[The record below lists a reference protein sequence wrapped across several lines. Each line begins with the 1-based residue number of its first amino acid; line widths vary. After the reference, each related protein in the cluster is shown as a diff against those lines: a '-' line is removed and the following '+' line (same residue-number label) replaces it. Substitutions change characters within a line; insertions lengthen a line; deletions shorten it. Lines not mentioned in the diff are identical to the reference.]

1 MDDRTLHGIEFASA
15 LKLLGARCVS
25 ASGALEA
32 AALVP
37 ASSSFEVDTLLDE
50 TDEVMALL
58 GAGEFMPLSAFDDP
72 REWLE
77 DIRRRGGNLEGEKF
91 LSILSLLNLASDVRR
106 FVEERAERLPR
117 LRMRIHGADM
127 QYPLAARIRRILD
140 ERGEVRDDASFELQ
154 DSRAKQRAL
163 RVEIRRLL
171 DRVMAAHPNAVQEN
185 LIVQR
190 RERYLIPAKTVFRR
204 SFEGVIQD
212 RSASGET
219 LFVEPLSAVPINNAI
234 AEEREAERAEVERIL
249 RELTAEVMAARES
262 IEYLVK
268 CMAAFDLIWAKGR
281 LGGDWRGARPQASAD
296 GAIRLRAA
304 RHPLLTA
311 GVGAVPREQVVPIDL
326 EVGRGGIRQLL
337 ITGPNTGG
345 KTVALKTVGLCVALH
360 QCGVPIPAAPE
371 SALPVVKTLV
381 ADIGDEQDIHQNL
394 STFSGHMARVS
405 GAVREAKE
413 GVLVL
418 LDELGSGTDPAEG
431 SAIGVSVLEHL
442 AASGALCIV
451 TTHHDALKH
460 YAYAAAHAENASV
473 EFNADD
479 LSPTYRIHMG
489 AAGPSNAISVAEK
502 MGLPESVLTRA
513 DGLLMKGPVQV
524 DRLMANLSDQA
535 REIAEKET
543 DLAARRAQIEA
554 RENELERRMREEALE
569 KSDEAARFLKE
580 LRREADGLLNEMR
593 GAREMEESKRIARER
608 IREMSVKIAEAL
620 PPREEE
626 AVLRA
631 PVSCRVGDRVRI
643 PLMNCTGE
651 VFALHGEDELTVS
664 VNGKSLRLA
673 CSAVEVLDDAS
684 SAPHRRFTV
693 THDVE
698 SRGGDFSPELQ
709 LRGVRAER
717 ALEMVE
723 KYLDDAAIVG
733 IASVR
738 IVHGKGEGVL
748 SKIIAE
754 RLQEHALV
762 SKFGPARPEEG
773 GWGVT
778 NVELALHR

>member
-1 MDDRTLHGIEFASA
+1 MDGRTLQGIEFLSV
-15 LKLLGARCVS
+15 LKLLEARCAS
-25 ASGALEA
+25 ESGADAA
-32 AALVP
+32 AALLP
-37 ASSSFEVDTLLDE
+37 AISSFKVDTLLDE
-50 TDEVMALL
+50 TDEATTLI
-58 GAGEFMPLSAFDDP
+58 GAGEYMPLSAFDDP
-72 REWLE
+72 EEWLE
-77 DIRRRGGNLEGEKF
+77 DVRRRGGNLEGEKF

-154 DSRAKQRAL
+154 ESRAKQRAL
-163 RVEIRRLL
+163 RAEIRRLL
-171 DRVMAAHPNAVQEN
+171 DRVMAAHPNAIQEN

-219 LFVEPLSAVPINNAI
+219 LFVEPLSAVPVNNAI
-234 AEEREAERAEVERIL
+234 TEEREAERAEVERIL

-262 IEYLVK
+262 IDYLVK
-268 CMAAFDLIWAKGR
+268 CLAALDLIWAKAR
-281 LGGDWRGARPQASAD
+281 LGVDWRGARAQASAD
-296 GAIRLRAA
+296 GSIRLRAA

-311 GVGAVPREQVVPIDL
+311 GIGAVPKEQVVPIDL
-326 EVGRGGIRQLL
+326 DVGRNGVRQLL

-371 SALPVVKTLV
+371 SELPIVKTLV
-381 ADIGDEQDIHQNL
+381 ADIGDEQDIQQNL

-405 GAVREAKE
+405 GAVREAEE

-442 AASGALCIV
+442 AARGALCIV

-460 YAYAAAHAENASV
+460 YAYQAAHAENASV
-473 EFNADD
+473 EFDAED
-479 LSPTYRIHMG
+479 LSPTYRIRMG
-489 AAGPSNAISVAEK
+489 AAGPSNAMSVAEK
-502 MGLPESVLTRA
+502 MGLPESVLARA
-513 DGLLMKGPVQV
+513 DTLLMKGPVQV
-524 DRLMANLSDQA
+524 DRLMANLSDQQ
-535 REIAEKET
+535 RGIEEKEA
-543 DLAARRAQIEA
+543 DLSTRQTRIEA
-554 RENELERRMREEALE
+554 RETELERRIREEARQRG
-569 KSDEAARFLKE
+569 DEAAQFLKD
-580 LRREADGLLNEMR
+580 LRREADDLLNEMR
-593 GAREMEESKRIARER
+593 GALEMEEAKRIARER
-608 IREMSVKIAEAL
+608 IREISAGIEEAL
-620 PPREEE
+620 PPREE
-626 AVLRA
+626 AVAMRA
-631 PVSCRVGDRVRI
+631 PVSLRVGDRVRI
-643 PLMNCTGE
+643 PLMNCAGE
-651 VFALHGEDELTVS
+651 VSALHGEDELTVS

-673 CSAVEVLDDAS
+673 CSAVEVLDDVS
-684 SAPHRRFTV
+684 SAPHHKSTV

-698 SRGGDFSPELQ
+698 SRGNGFSPELQ

-717 ALEMVE
+717 AIEMVD
-723 KYLDDAAIVG
+723 KYLDDAALVG
-733 IASVR
+733 IASIR

-748 SKIIAE
+748 SKVIAE

-778 NVELALHR
+778 NVELALR

>member
-1 MDDRTLHGIEFASA
+1 MDSRTLQGIEFASV
-15 LKLLGARCVS
+15 LKLLGARCAS
-25 ASGALEA
+25 ASGAA
-32 AALVP
+32 AAGALLP
-37 ASSSFEVDTLLDE
+37 ATSSFEVDTLLDE
-50 TDEVMALL
+50 TDEAVDLL
-58 GAGEFMPLSAFDDP
+58 GAGEYMPLAAFDDP
-72 REWLE
+72 EEWLE

-140 ERGEVRDDASFELQ
+140 ERGEVRDDASPDLKE
-154 DSRAKQRAL
+154 SRTKQRAL
-163 RVEIRRLL
+163 RAEIRRLL
-171 DRVMAAHPNAVQEN
+171 DRIMTAHPNAIQEN

-190 RERYLIPAKTVFRR
+190 RERYLIPARTTFKR

-219 LFVEPLSAVPINNAI
+219 LFVEPLSAVPVNNAI

-249 RELTAEVMAARES
+249 RDLTAEVMEAREA
-262 IEYLVK
+262 IVYLVG
-268 CMAAFDLIWAKGR
+268 CLAGLDLIWAKAR
-281 LGGDWRGARPQASAD
+281 LGVDWRGARAQASAD
-296 GAIRLRAA
+296 GGLRLRAA

-311 GVGAVPREQVVPIDL
+311 GVGAVPKDEVVPIDL
-326 EVGRGGIRQLL
+326 EVGSGVRQLL

-345 KTVALKTVGLCVALH
+345 KTVALKTVGLCAALH

-371 SALPVVKTLV
+371 SALPVFKTLV
-381 ADIGDEQDIHQNL
+381 ADIGDEQDIQQNL

-405 GAVREAKE
+405 GAVREARE

-460 YAYAAAHAENASV
+460 YAYGAAHAENASV
-473 EFNADD
+473 EFDAGD
-479 LSPTYRIHMG
+479 LSPTYRIRMG
-489 AAGPSNAISVAEK
+489 AAGPSNAMSVAQK
-502 MGLPESVLTRA
+502 MGLPESVLSRA
-513 DGLLMKGPVQV
+513 DELLVKGPVQV
-524 DRLMANLSDQA
+524 DRLMANLSDQE
-535 REIAEKET
+535 REIEEKEA
-543 DLAARRAQIEA
+543 DLSARRARVEERERELDRQLGEEA
-554 RENELERRMREEALE
+554 RRRG
-569 KSDEAARFLKE
+569 DDAARFLKD
-580 LRREADGLLNEMR
+580 LRREADDLLNEMR
-593 GAREMEESKRIARER
+593 GALEMEEAKRIARER
-608 IREMSVKIAEAL
+608 IREMSAKIEEAL
-620 PPREEE
+620 PRREEGE
-626 AVLRA
+626 AARA
-631 PVSCRVGDRVRI
+631 PVSLRKGDRVRI
-643 PLMNCTGE
+643 PLMNCAGE
-651 VFALHGEDELTVS
+651 VSALHGEDELTVT
-664 VNGKSLRLA
+664 VNGKSLRL
-673 CSAVEVLDDAS
+673 SLSVVEVLDDAPG
-684 SAPHRRFTV
+684 APSHKSTV

-717 ALEMVE
+717 AVEMVD
-723 KYLDDAAIVG
+723 KYLDDAALVG

-748 SKIIAE
+748 SKVVAE

-778 NVELALHR
+778 NVELALR

>member
-1 MDDRTLHGIEFASA
+1 MDDRTLQGIEFASV
-15 LKLLGARCVS
+15 LKLLAVRCAS
-25 ASGALEA
+25 ASGAAAA
-32 AALVP
+32 AALLP
-37 ASSSFEVDTLLDE
+37 ATSSFEVDTLLDE
-50 TDEVMALL
+50 TDEAVALL
-58 GAGEFMPLSAFDDP
+58 GAGEYMPLAAFDDP
-72 REWLE
+72 EEWLE

-140 ERGEVRDDASFELQ
+140 ERGEVRDDASLELKE
-154 DSRAKQRAL
+154 SRTKQRAL
-163 RVEIRRLL
+163 RAEIRRLL
-171 DRVMAAHPNAVQEN
+171 DRMMTAHPNAIQEN

-190 RERYLIPAKTVFRR
+190 RERYLIPAKTTFKR

-219 LFVEPLSAVPINNAI
+219 LFVEPLSAVPVNNAI
-234 AEEREAERAEVERIL
+234 AEEREAERGEVERIL
-249 RELTAEVMAARES
+249 RDLTAEVMAAREA
-262 IEYLVK
+262 IVYLVQ
-268 CMAAFDLIWAKGR
+268 CLAGFDLIWAKAR
-281 LGGDWRGARPQASAD
+281 LGVDWRGARAQASAD
-296 GAIRLRAA
+296 ESIRLRAA

-311 GVGAVPREQVVPIDL
+311 GVGAVPKDEVVPIDL
-326 EVGRGGIRQLL
+326 EVGSQGVRQLL

-381 ADIGDEQDIHQNL
+381 ADIGDEQDIQQNL

-405 GAVREAKE
+405 GAVREARE

-442 AASGALCIV
+442 AARGALCIV

-460 YAYAAAHAENASV
+460 YAYQAAHAENASV
-473 EFNADD
+473 EFDAGD
-479 LSPTYRIHMG
+479 LSPTYRIRMG
-489 AAGPSNAISVAEK
+489 AAGPSNAMSVAQM
-502 MGLPESVLTRA
+502 MGLPESVLARA
-513 DGLLMKGPVQV
+513 EALLMKGPVQV
-524 DRLMANLSDQA
+524 DRLMANLSDQE
-535 REIAEKET
+535 REMEEKEAG
-543 DLAARRAQIEA
+543 LSARRVLLEE
-554 RENELERRMREEALE
+554 RERELERQLGEEARRRG
-569 KSDEAARFLKE
+569 DDAARFLKD

-593 GAREMEESKRIARER
+593 GALEMEEAKRIARDR
-608 IREMSVKIAEAL
+608 IREMSARIEEAL
-620 PPREEE
+620 PRREE
-626 AVLRA
+626 AAARA

-643 PLMNCTGE
+643 PLMNCAGE
-651 VFALHGEDELTVS
+651 VAALHGEDELTVT
-664 VNGKSLRLA
+664 VNGKSLRL
-673 CSAVEVLDDAS
+673 SLSVVEVLDDAPG
-684 SAPHRRFTV
+684 APARKSTV

-717 ALEMVE
+717 AVEMVD
-723 KYLDDAAIVG
+723 KYLDDAALVG

-748 SKIIAE
+748 SKVVAE

-778 NVELALHR
+778 NVELALR

>member
-1 MDDRTLHGIEFASA
+1 MDDRTLQGIEFASV
-15 LKLLGARCVS
+15 LKLLAVRCAS
-25 ASGALEA
+25 ASGAAAA
-32 AALVP
+32 AALLP
-37 ASSSFEVDTLLDE
+37 ATSSFEVDTLLDE
-50 TDEVMALL
+50 TDEAVALL
-58 GAGEFMPLSAFDDP
+58 GAGEYMPLAAFDDP
-72 REWLE
+72 EEWLE

-91 LSILSLLNLASDVRR
+91 LSILSLLNLASGVRR

-140 ERGEVRDDASFELQ
+140 ERGEVRDDASTELQ
-154 DSRAKQRAL
+154 ESRTKQRAL
-163 RVEIRRLL
+163 RAEIRRLL
-171 DRVMAAHPNAVQEN
+171 DGVMTAHPNAIQEN

-190 RERYLIPAKTVFRR
+190 RERYLIPAKTTFKR

-219 LFVEPLSAVPINNAI
+219 FFVEPLSAVPVNNAI

-249 RELTAEVMAARES
+249 RELTAEVMAAREA
-262 IEYLVK
+262 IVYLVQ
-268 CMAAFDLIWAKGR
+268 CLAGLDLIWAKAR
-281 LGGDWRGARPQASAD
+281 LGVDWRGARARASAD
-296 GAIRLRAA
+296 EGIRLRAA

-311 GVGAVPREQVVPIDL
+311 GVCAVPKEEVVPIDL
-326 EVGRGGIRQLL
+326 EVGSQGVRQLL

-371 SALPVVKTLV
+371 SALPVFKTLV
-381 ADIGDEQDIHQNL
+381 ADIGDEQDIQQNL

-405 GAVREAKE
+405 GAVREARE

-442 AASGALCIV
+442 AQSGALCIV

-460 YAYAAAHAENASV
+460 YAYGAAHAENASV
-473 EFNADD
+473 EFDAGD
-479 LSPTYRIHMG
+479 LSPTYRIRMG
-489 AAGPSNAISVAEK
+489 AAGPSNAMSVAEK
-502 MGLPESVLTRA
+502 MGLPESVLSRA
-513 DGLLMKGPVQV
+513 EALLMKGPVQV
-524 DRLMANLSDQA
+524 DRLMANLSDQE
-535 REIAEKET
+535 REMEEKEA
-543 DLAARRAQIEA
+543 DLSARRVLLEE
-554 RENELERRMREEALE
+554 RERELERQLSEEARRR
-569 KSDEAARFLKE
+569 SDDAVRFLKD
-580 LRREADGLLNEMR
+580 LRREADDLLNEMR
-593 GAREMEESKRIARER
+593 GALEMEEAKRIARDR
-608 IREMSVKIAEAL
+608 IREMSAGIEEAL
-620 PPREEE
+620 PRREET
-626 AVLRA
+626 AAPRA
-631 PVSCRVGDRVRI
+631 PVSLRVGDRVRI
-643 PLMNCTGE
+643 PLMNCAGE
-651 VFALHGEDELTVS
+651 VAALHGEDELTVT
-664 VNGKSLRLA
+664 VNGKSLRL
-673 CSAVEVLDDAS
+673 SLSVVEVLDDAPG
-684 SAPHRRFTV
+684 APSRKSTV

-717 ALEMVE
+717 AIEMVD
-723 KYLDDAAIVG
+723 KYLDDAALVG

-748 SKIIAE
+748 SKVVAE

-778 NVELALHR
+778 NVELALR

>member
-620 PPREEE
+620 PPREEA

>member
-15 LKLLGARCVS
+15 LKLLEARCVS

-371 SALPVVKTLV
+371 SALPVVKMLV
-381 ADIGDEQDIHQNL
+381 ADIGDKQDIHQNL

-513 DGLLMKGPVQV
+513 EGLLMKGPVQV

-620 PPREEE
+620 PPREEA
-626 AVLRA
+626 AVLRP

-698 SRGGDFSPELQ
+698 LRGGDFSPELQ

>member
-1 MDDRTLHGIEFASA
+1 MDGRTLQGIEFEDV
-15 LKLLGARCVS
+15 LKLLEARCAS
-25 ASGALEA
+25 KSGAAAA

-37 ASSSFEVDTLLDE
+37 LTSSFKVDTLLDE
-50 TDEVMALL
+50 TDEAVALQ
-58 GAGEFMPLSAFDDP
+58 GAGEYMPLAAFDDP
-72 REWLE
+72 EGWLE

-127 QYPLAARIRRILD
+127 LYPLAARIRRILD
-140 ERGEVRDDASFELQ
+140 ERGEVRDDASLELQ
-154 DSRAKQRAL
+154 ESRAKQRAL
-163 RVEIRRLL
+163 RNEIRRLL

-190 RERYLIPAKTVFRR
+190 RERYLIPARTTFKR

-212 RSASGET
+212 RSSSGET
-219 LFVEPLSAVPINNAI
+219 LFVEPLSAVPVNNAI

-249 RELTAEVMAARES
+249 RELTEGVMASREA
-262 IEYLVK
+262 IVYLVQ
-268 CMAAFDLIWAKGR
+268 CLAGLDLIWAKAR
-281 LGGDWRGARPQASAD
+281 LGVDWRGARAQASAD
-296 GAIRLRAA
+296 GSIRLKAA

-311 GVGAVPREQVVPIDL
+311 GVGAVPKEQVVPIDL
-326 EVGRGGIRQLL
+326 EVGRDGMRQLL

-381 ADIGDEQDIHQNL
+381 ADIGDEQDIQQNL

-405 GAVREAKE
+405 GAVREAGE

-442 AASGALCIV
+442 AESGALCIV

-460 YAYAAAHAENASV
+460 YAYQAAHAENASV
-473 EFNADD
+473 EFDADD
-479 LSPTYRIHMG
+479 LSPTYRIRMG
-489 AAGPSNAISVAEK
+489 AAGPSNAMSVAQM
-502 MGLPESVLTRA
+502 MGLPESVLARA
-513 DGLLMKGPVQV
+513 DVLLTKGPVQV
-524 DRLMANLSDQA
+524 DRLMANLSDQG
-535 REIAEKET
+535 REMEEKEA
-543 DLAARRAQIEA
+543 DLSARRVLLEA
-554 RENELERRMREEALE
+554 RERELERQLSEEARQRG
-569 KSDEAARFLKE
+569 DDAARFLKD
-580 LRREADGLLNEMR
+580 LRREADDLLNEMR
-593 GAREMEESKRIARER
+593 GALEMEEAKRIARER
-608 IREMSVKIAEAL
+608 IRELSAGIEKAL
-620 PPREEE
+620 PRREE
-626 AVLRA
+626 AATRA
-631 PVSCRVGDRVRI
+631 PVSLRVKDRVRI

-651 VFALHGEDELTVS
+651 VVALHGDDELTVS
-664 VNGKSLRLA
+664 VNGKSLRLS
-673 CSAVEVLDDAS
+673 CSVVEVLDDAPV
-684 SAPHRRFTV
+684 APARRSTV
-693 THDVE
+693 THDVL
-698 SRGGDFSPELQ
+698 SRGDDFSPELQ
-709 LRGVRAER
+709 LRGVRAEH
-717 ALEMVE
+717 ALEMVD
-723 KYLDDAAIVG
+723 KYLDDAALVG

-748 SKIIAE
+748 SQVIAE
-754 RLQEHALV
+754 RLKEHTLV

-778 NVELALHR
+778 NVELALR

>member
-15 LKLLGARCVS
+15 LKLLEARCVS

-37 ASSSFEVDTLLDE
+37 ARSSFEVDTLLDE

-163 RVEIRRLL
+163 RAEIRRLL

-249 RELTAEVMAARES
+249 RELTAEVMAAREP

-268 CMAAFDLIWAKGR
+268 CLAAFDLIWAKGR

-296 GAIRLRAA
+296 GGIRLRAA

-371 SALPVVKTLV
+371 STLPVVKTLV

-460 YAYAAAHAENASV
+460 YAYAAVHAENASV

-479 LSPTYRIHMG
+479 LSPTYRIRMG

-554 RENELERRMREEALE
+554 RESELERRMREDALE

-608 IREMSVKIAEAL
+608 IREMSVKIEEAL
-620 PPREEE
+620 PPRE
-626 AVLRA
+626 AAAPLRA

-651 VFALHGEDELTVS
+651 VFSLHGEDELTVS

-673 CSAVEVLDDAS
+673 CSAVEVLDDES
-684 SAPHRRFTV
+684 SAPHRRVTV

-754 RLQEHALV
+754 RLKEHALV

>member
-1 MDDRTLHGIEFASA
+1 MDDRTLQGIEFAGV
-15 LKLLGARCVS
+15 LKLLAVRCAS
-25 ASGALEA
+25 ASGAAAA
-32 AALVP
+32 AALLP
-37 ASSSFEVDTLLDE
+37 ATSSFEVDTLLDE
-50 TDEVMALL
+50 TDEAVALL
-58 GAGEFMPLSAFDDP
+58 GAGEYMPLAAFDDP
-72 REWLE
+72 EEWLE

-140 ERGEVRDDASFELQ
+140 ERGEVRDDASPDLKE
-154 DSRAKQRAL
+154 SRTKQRAL
-163 RVEIRRLL
+163 RTEIRRLL
-171 DRVMAAHPNAVQEN
+171 DRIMTAHPNAIQEN

-190 RERYLIPAKTVFRR
+190 RERYLIPAKTTFKR

-219 LFVEPLSAVPINNAI
+219 FFVEPLSAVPVNNAI
-234 AEEREAERAEVERIL
+234 AEEREAERGEVERIL
-249 RELTAEVMAARES
+249 RELTAEVMEAREA
-262 IEYLVK
+262 IVYLVQ
-268 CMAAFDLIWAKGR
+268 CLAGLDLIWAKAR
-281 LGGDWRGARPQASAD
+281 LGVDWRGARAQASVD
-296 GAIRLRAA
+296 EGIRLRAA

-311 GVGAVPREQVVPIDL
+311 GVGAVPKEEVVPIDL
-326 EVGRGGIRQLL
+326 EVGRDGVRQLL

-360 QCGVPIPAAPE
+360 QCGLPIPAAPG

-381 ADIGDEQDIHQNL
+381 ADIGDEQDIQQNL

-405 GAVREAKE
+405 GAVREADE

-442 AASGALCIV
+442 AGSGALCIV

-460 YAYAAAHAENASV
+460 YAYGAAHAENASV
-473 EFNADD
+473 EFDAED
-479 LSPTYRIHMG
+479 LSPTYRIRMG
-489 AAGPSNAISVAEK
+489 AAGPSNAMSVAQM
-502 MGLPESVLTRA
+502 MGLPESVLARA
-513 DGLLMKGPVQV
+513 EALLMKGPVQV
-524 DRLMANLSDQA
+524 DRLMANLSDQE
-535 REIAEKET
+535 REIEEKEA
-543 DLAARRAQIEA
+543 DLSARRAQVEE
-554 RENELERRMREEALE
+554 RERELERQLSEEARQRG
-569 KSDEAARFLKE
+569 DDAARFLKD
-580 LRREADGLLNEMR
+580 LRREADDLLNEMR
-593 GAREMEESKRIARER
+593 GALEMEEAKRIARDR
-608 IREMSVKIAEAL
+608 IREMSAKIEEAL
-620 PPREEE
+620 PAGAEE
-626 AVLRA
+626 AAARA
-631 PVSCRVGDRVRI
+631 PVSLSKGDKVRI
-643 PLMNCTGE
+643 PLMNCAGE
-651 VFALHGEDELTVS
+651 VAALHGEDELTVT
-664 VNGKSLRLA
+664 VNGKSLRL
-673 CSAVEVLDDAS
+673 SMSVVEVLDDAPG
-684 SAPHRRFTV
+684 APASRSTV

-717 ALEMVE
+717 AIELVD
-723 KYLDDAAIVG
+723 KYLDDAALVG

-748 SKIIAE
+748 SKVVAE

-778 NVELALHR
+778 NVELALR

>member
-1 MDDRTLHGIEFASA
+1 MDDRTLQGIEFASV
-15 LKLLGARCVS
+15 LKLLAVRCAS
-25 ASGALEA
+25 ASGAAAA
-32 AALVP
+32 AALLP
-37 ASSSFEVDTLLDE
+37 ATSSFEVDTLLDE
-50 TDEVMALL
+50 TDEAVALL
-58 GAGEFMPLSAFDDP
+58 GAGEYMPLAAFDDP
-72 REWLE
+72 EEWLE

-140 ERGEVRDDASFELQ
+140 ERGEVRDDASLELKE
-154 DSRAKQRAL
+154 SRTKQRAL
-163 RVEIRRLL
+163 RAEIRRLL
-171 DRVMAAHPNAVQEN
+171 DRMMTAHPNAIQEN

-190 RERYLIPAKTVFRR
+190 RERYLIPAKTTFKR

-219 LFVEPLSAVPINNAI
+219 LFVEPLSAVPVNNAI
-234 AEEREAERAEVERIL
+234 AEEREAERGEVERIL
-249 RELTAEVMAARES
+249 RDLTAEVMAAREA
-262 IEYLVK
+262 IVYLVQ
-268 CMAAFDLIWAKGR
+268 CLAGFDLIWAKAR
-281 LGGDWRGARPQASAD
+281 LGVDWRGSRAQASAD
-296 GAIRLRAA
+296 GSIRLRAA

-311 GVGAVPREQVVPIDL
+311 GVGAVPKEEVVPIDL
-326 EVGRGGIRQLL
+326 EVGSQGVRQLL

-381 ADIGDEQDIHQNL
+381 ADIGDEQDIQQNL

-405 GAVREAKE
+405 GAVREAGE

-460 YAYAAAHAENASV
+460 YAYQAAHAENASV
-473 EFNADD
+473 EFDAGD
-479 LSPTYRIHMG
+479 LSPTYRIRMG
-489 AAGPSNAISVAEK
+489 AAGPSNAMSVAQM
-502 MGLPESVLTRA
+502 MGLPESVLARA
-513 DGLLMKGPVQV
+513 EALLMKGPVQV
-524 DRLMANLSDQA
+524 DRLMANLSDQE
-535 REIAEKET
+535 REMEEKEAG
-543 DLAARRAQIEA
+543 LSARRVLLEE
-554 RENELERRMREEALE
+554 RERELERQLGEEARRRG
-569 KSDEAARFLKE
+569 DDAARFLKD

-593 GAREMEESKRIARER
+593 GALEMEEAKRIARDR
-608 IREMSVKIAEAL
+608 IREMSARIEEAL
-620 PPREEE
+620 PRREE
-626 AVLRA
+626 AAARA

-643 PLMNCTGE
+643 PLMNCAGE
-651 VFALHGEDELTVS
+651 VAALHGEDELTVT
-664 VNGKSLRLA
+664 VNGKSLRL
-673 CSAVEVLDDAS
+673 SLSVVEVLDDAPG
-684 SAPHRRFTV
+684 APARKSTV

-717 ALEMVE
+717 AVEMVD
-723 KYLDDAAIVG
+723 KYLDDAALVG

-748 SKIIAE
+748 SKVVAE

-778 NVELALHR
+778 NVELALR

>member
-15 LKLLGARCVS
+15 LKLLEARCVS

-460 YAYAAAHAENASV
+460 YAYAAVHAENASV

-502 MGLPESVLTRA
+502 MGLPESVLARA

-620 PPREEE
+620 PPRKEA

>member
-543 DLAARRAQIEA
+543 DLTARRAQIEA

-620 PPREEE
+620 PPREEA
-626 AVLRA
+626 AVLRP

>member
-268 CMAAFDLIWAKGR
+268 CMAAFDLILAKGR

-535 REIAEKET
+535 REIAEKEI

-620 PPREEE
+620 PPREEA